1 MRSRPEPVRTWR
13 WDRRGTPLAEEQP
26 PRCGGPDY
34 TAAERAELR
43 ARAEAERRA
52 RAEAE
57 AEERRAAG
65 RARAGRR
72 PAAGPADV
80 AAADDPMGEEP
91 ANDAGKDTRYAV
103 TLLREDDAW
112 GGG

>member
-1 MRSRPEPVRTWR
+1 MGSRPEPVRTWR
-13 WDRRGTPLAEEQP
+13 WDRRGAPLAEEQP

-34 TAAERAELR
+34 TAAQRAELR

-57 AEERRAAG
+57 AGERARAA

-72 PAAGPADV
+72 PATGPAD
-80 AAADDPMGEEP
+80 AADDPMGEEP
-91 ANDAGKDTRYAV
+91 AKGTEKDTRYAV

>member
-13 WDRRGTPLAEEQP
+13 RDRRGTPLAEEQP

-43 ARAEAERRA
+43 ARAEAEQRA

-57 AEERRAAG
+57 AEERRAAS

-72 PAAGPADV
+72 PVADAADV

-91 ANDAGKDTRYAV
+91 AKDAGKDTRYAV

>member
-34 TAAERAELR
+34 TAAQRAEL
-43 ARAEAERRA
+43 RA

-57 AEERRAAG
+57 AEERRAA
-65 RARAGRR
+65 ARAGRR
-72 PAAGPADV
+72 PAAGPADAD
-80 AAADDPMGEEP
+80 AAADDDPMGEES
-91 ANDAGKDTRYAV
+91 AKGAAKDTRYAV

>member
-34 TAAERAELR
+34 TAAQRAELR
-43 ARAEAERRA
+43 ARAEAEQRA

-57 AEERRAAG
+57 AEERRAA
-65 RARAGRR
+65 ARAGRR
-72 PAAGPADV
+72 PAAGPAD
-80 AAADDPMGEEP
+80 AADDPLGEES
-91 ANDAGKDTRYAV
+91 AKGAAKDTRYAV

>member
-1 MRSRPEPVRTWR
+1 MRSRPEPSRTWR
-13 WDRRGTPLAEEQP
+13 RDRRGTPLAEEQP

-43 ARAEAERRA
+43 ARAEAEQRA

-57 AEERRAAG
+57 AEERRAAS

-72 PAAGPADV
+72 PVADAADV
-80 AAADDPMGEEP
+80 AAADDPMGEEL
-91 ANDAGKDTRYAV
+91 AKDAGKDTRYAV